1 MAATRPQ
8 PDSVLASSGIGS
20 VYLDGAFLS
29 PEHARVSAFDR
40 GFIFGDG
47 VYEVIPVFGGRLFRL
62 RQHLQR
68 LQGSLAAIGLA
79 RPLTAEE
86 WHRLL
91 QRLID
96 ETGGGDQSVYLQVTR
111 GVAPRNHAFPAGV
124 RPTVFAYAQR
134 QRYAPADT
142 PPTGASVI
150 TTEDIRWRRCDIK
163 STSLLAAV
171 MLRQQAIEQG
181 AIESILIR
189 DGWVTEGAAS
199 NVFIVQSGVVLTAPK
214 GPYILPGITR
224 DLILELAR
232 AQGVPIQER
241 SFSLEEL
248 RAAEEV
254 WVTSS
259 TQEIKAIVRV
269 DGKAIGT
276 GAPGAL
282 HAHVARLYEDYKQA
296 VREGKAD

>member
-1 MAATRPQ
+1 MAATHPQ
-8 PDSVLASSGIGS
+8 PDSALASSGIGS
-20 VYLDGAFLS
+20 VYLDGAFIS

-47 VYEVIPVFGGRLFRL
+47 VYEVIPVLGARLFRL

-68 LQGSLAAIGLA
+68 LQSSLAAIGLVD
-79 RPLTAEE
+79 PLTAEE
-86 WHRLL
+86 WRRLL
-91 QRLID
+91 QRLVD
-96 ETGGGDQSVYLQVTR
+96 EAGGGDQSVYLQVTR
-111 GVAPRNHAFPAGV
+111 GAAPRNHAFPTDV
-124 RPTVFAYAQR
+124 RPTVFAYSQR
-134 QRYAPADT
+134 QRYGEPGT
-142 PPTGASVI
+142 PPTGASAI
-150 TTEDIRWRRCDIK
+150 TAEDIRWRRCDIK

-171 MLRQQAIEQG
+171 MLRQQAVEQG

-199 NVFIVQSGVVLTAPK
+199 NVFIVQAGVVLTPPK

-224 DLILELAR
+224 DLVLELAR
-232 AQGVPIQER
+232 AHGVPMQER

-269 DGKAIGT
+269 DGKAIGAGT
-276 GAPGAL
+276 PGAL
-282 HAHVARLYEDYKQA
+282 HARIARLYEDYKQA
-296 VREGKAD
+296 VREGKSD